1 LISGIW
7 FHPLC
12 LFLIGG
18 YFYLVWDFQFSS
30 YMPCTTNFPFQEHN
44 ILKVE
49 ANCVS
54 LVMPNY
60 MKSEF
65 LSLGIL
71 SAPSIFNFI
80 SLFFFFWD
88 RVLLYGHSWPGTYC
102 VAQAGLQLVTFLSVR
117 FTGWNHHVHL
127 TPLFYVTFIQIFS
140 LLYKRTECWCLMLLV
155 NVVIWYSVFNLLWT
169 DRREGTN
176 DRLRETCN
184 GLLMGHGEWGPCM
197 ETLCAMDGRHSN
209 TAWIRHDNNC
219 RYQFQ
224 CLKYNNNKT
233 ISWKCVIEK
242 NEKYW
247 EMSWGWELFEI
258 SQ

>member
-18 YFYLVWDFQFSS
+18 YFYLVWDVQFSS

-80 SLFFFFWD
+80 SLFFFFL
-88 RVLLYGHSWPGTYC
+88 RQSLALWP
-102 VAQAGLQLVTFLSVR
+102 QLT
-117 FTGWNHHVHL
+117 W
-127 TPLFYVTFIQIFS
+127 
-140 LLYKRTECWCLMLLV
+140 
-155 NVVIWYSVFNLLWT
+155 NLLCSSGWPPT
-169 DRREGTN
+169 CDFPECEVY
-176 DRLRETCN
+176 RLESPRPLNSSFLCDFYPN
-184 GLLMGHGEWGPCM
+184 FLL
-197 ETLCAMDGRHSN
+197 
-209 TAWIRHDNNC
+209 I
-219 RYQFQ
+219 
-224 CLKYNNNKT
+224 
-233 ISWKCVIEK
+233 I
-242 NEKYW
+242 
-247 EMSWGWELFEI
+247 
-258 SQ
+258 